1 MQKILLL
8 LLLSISAVTVLTA
21 QLDLDDLQV
30 LWDLWK
36 LEHHKSYTNKVEER
50 ARFAIFIDNYKKVTD
65 YNHKNNGLKLVLNIF
80 ADLTLDEFTTYN
92 TGTYRANSDVF
103 DLDTTNIVDYS
114 GFIPPDS
121 VDWRLAGA
129 VTAVHS
135 QKKCGS
141 SWAWPVVGALEA
153 LNFIATGTLI
163 PFSTQQLIDCD
174 EGNQGCEG
182 GWYNRAFNYTAING
196 ILPEAENLYQGSQ
209 DTCKYNESKAIKVN
223 SGYAY
228 VQPKSTEALKAS
240 VAIQPVVVSVQSDA
254 LVFQFYRSGVI
265 KYDCG
270 AETDHGVLI
279 TGYTTID
286 GQEAFIIKNSLG
298 AAWGD
303 HGFAYIS
310 TDQSINDGHGACGIL
325 SRPVVPSF

>member
-1 MQKILLL
+1 
-8 LLLSISAVTVLTA
+8 
-21 QLDLDDLQV
+21 
-30 LWDLWK
+30 
-36 LEHHKSYTNKVEER
+36 
-50 ARFAIFIDNYKKVTD
+50 
-65 YNHKNNGLKLVLNIF
+65 VLNSF
-80 ADLTLDEFTTYN
+80 ADLTLDEFTTYY
-92 TGTYRANSDVF
+92 TGTYLSNFDVF
-103 DLDTTNIVDYS
+103 DLNTKKIVDYS
-114 GFIPPDS
+114 GFVLPDS
-121 VDWRLAGA
+121 VDWRIAGA

-135 QKKCGS
+135 QQKCGS

-153 LNFIATGTLI
+153 LNFITTGTLI

-174 EGNQGCEG
+174 EGNHGCEG

-196 ILPEAENLYQGSQ
+196 ILPEADNRYKGSEDICQ
-209 DTCKYNESKAIKVN
+209 YNESRAVKVN

-228 VQPKSTEALKAS
+228 VKSKNSTALKAS
-240 VAIQPVVVSVQSDA
+240 IVIQPVVVSVQSDA
-254 LVFQFYRSGVI
+254 LVFQFYKSGVI

-298 AAWGD
+298 VGWGE

-325 SRPVVPSF
+325 FRPVVPTF